1 MPCAEVAEKLGIAL
15 STAKMIV
22 KGYKENGKIFE
33 KKSEK
38 LKR

>member
-1 MPCAEVAEKLGIAL
+1 MPCAEVAKNLGVSL

-33 KKSEK
+33 KK
-38 LKR
+38 